1 MITTGAAPATDVK
14 TPLSTLIACDMGEEA
29 RFSDKHSFHALPEEI
44 RLSTA
49 HAGLSGG
56 AARTYR
62 SATVRSDVRVPQL
75 PASGPGHSPRA
86 LSRRGECPERSESR
100 PS

>member
-44 RLSTA
+44 RLSTTLTSGSV
-49 HAGLSGG
+49 GLAMREEPPLS
-56 AARTYR
+56 AARAYR
-62 SATVRSDVRVPQL
+62 GATARSDVRVPQL
-75 PASGPGHSPRA
+75 PASGPG
-86 LSRRGECPERSESR
+86 RSESR